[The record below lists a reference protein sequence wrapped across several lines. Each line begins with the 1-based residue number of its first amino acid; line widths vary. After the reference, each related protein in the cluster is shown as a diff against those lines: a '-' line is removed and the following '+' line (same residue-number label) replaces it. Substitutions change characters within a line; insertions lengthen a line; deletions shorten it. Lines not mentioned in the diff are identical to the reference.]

1 MKTVYSAANISLVSI
16 FQSMLEERG
25 IKCWMKNEAL
35 LTGIGEIP
43 PIETWPQL
51 CVEDDDYL
59 EAKRIVDEA
68 LATKDINSAW
78 RCDTCGEVIE
88 GQFAQ
93 CWNCGK
99 NRPESDNSTDVHLTK
114 ELIKSSI
121 EHSTLS
127 EREKRKEI
135 TSMRVLRIFLLSM
148 SALIFLLANLPLNPG
163 QSDAKNGLYSLAA
176 VLLVALIFTYL
187 PKRSKK
193 NN

>member
-16 FQSMLEERG
+16 FQNMLEERG
-25 IKCWMKNEAL
+25 IKCWIKNEAL

-68 LATKDINSAW
+68 LATKDINRAW
-78 RCDTCGEVIE
+78 KCDSCGEVIE

-99 NRPESDNSTDVHLTK
+99 DRPESDSDTEVHFSKDLF
-114 ELIKSSI
+114 KSLKG
-121 EHSTLS
+121 HPDLS
-127 EREKRKEI
+127 EREKRKQI
-135 TSMRVLRIFLLSM
+135 TSMRLLRIFLLSM
-148 SALIFLLANLPLNPG
+148 SALIFLLAYLPLKTG
-163 QSDAKNGLYSLAA
+163 ESDVRNALLSFA
-176 VLLVALIFTYL
+176 VLLLLALIFTYM
-187 PKRSKK
+187 PKRNK
-193 NN
+193 NQ